1 MDIRKIL
8 LPLDLFDPTPPITI
22 VRQAAGLAH
31 HFGAELLVLH
41 VVRPLTYIARSKTA
55 AELLEQEVEH
65 ERKQLEADFG
75 PELAGLSVR
84 RLVLKGDPAREIV
97 DTAERENV
105 GMIVMASH
113 GYGAIDRFIV
123 GSVTIKVLHHSSC
136 PVWTGIHLDDDGQN
150 REFAIRNVLC
160 AVDFSPLSVAT
171 VRWAQD
177 MATELGAQLTLAHVT
192 PSVEIYGP
200 GGFHVLPQMKEELVS
215 SATRMISKLQEEAG
229 TKAEVFIGS
238 GDVPKMLSE
247 GIKKTDAD
255 LLVMRCRSRGARLGT
270 HGYGIIRES
279 HIPVVSV

>member
-1 MDIRKIL
+1 MDGKKGSAVLDGVEKRRNLRGDPIGAAPYEGLMDIRKIL

-31 HFGAELLVLH
+31 HFGAELIVLH

-75 PELAGLSVR
+75 PELAGVSVR

-136 PVWTGIHLDDDGQN
+136 PVWTGVHLNDDG
-150 REFAIRNVLC
+150 RSGIAIQC
-160 AVDFSPLSVAT
+160 AVC
-171 VRWAQD
+171 
-177 MATELGAQLTLAHVT
+177 
-192 PSVEIYGP
+192 
-200 GGFHVLPQMKEELVS
+200 
-215 SATRMISKLQEEAG
+215 
-229 TKAEVFIGS
+229 
-238 GDVPKMLSE
+238 
-247 GIKKTDAD
+247 
-255 LLVMRCRSRGARLGT
+255 CRFQ
-270 HGYGIIRES
+270 
-279 HIPVVSV
+279 P